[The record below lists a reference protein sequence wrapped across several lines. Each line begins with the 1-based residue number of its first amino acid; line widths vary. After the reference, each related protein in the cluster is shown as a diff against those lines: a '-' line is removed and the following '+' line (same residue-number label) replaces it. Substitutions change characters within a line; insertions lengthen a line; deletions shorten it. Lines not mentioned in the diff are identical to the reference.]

1 MNNQPQD
8 SKGLQKNTSLQAW
21 SKLTETY
28 FNRKLRIEERKDRE
42 QIYQLLKSMNLPYER
57 YYAFPSGDKLEKG
70 EFLKAVGDL
79 GIPYWISA
87 TPKVGVTDLNRL
99 SKLRLEIAD
108 EGWEF
113 INSIPRLSDYKI
125 IVMQYADNPEF
136 KGSVLVSKNLNG
148 IADFVIGD
156 KHVQLISG
164 LTITDPMLFDSQK
177 IIHYSETI
185 SKEYQDL
192 LYTYVSTNSGHFE
205 FQYGTIDRQ
214 KGLSFF
220 DYNDELAYE
229 DIDKLFQDLVVY
241 HDLNLPKNN
250 YLLLGLPASL
260 GKAQGECKVIMSA
273 DSNSYSKIKVGDILI
288 SDATTPDMTP
298 IMKKVAAI
306 VTDFGGVTSHAAIV
320 CRELRIPCIVGT
332 KNGTSIL
339 KDGMQVEVD
348 AYKGTIKS
356 LLS

>member
-1 MNNQPQD
+1 MANQTD
-8 SKGLQKNTSLQAW
+8 NSKGLQKNTSLQAW
-21 SKLTETY
+21 SKLTEIY

-42 QIYQLLKSMNLPYER
+42 RIYSLLKAMKLPYER
-57 YYAFPSGDKLEKG
+57 FHAFHSGDKLGKG
-70 EFLKAVGDL
+70 EFLQAVGDL
-79 GIPYWISA
+79 GFPYWISA
-87 TPKVGVTDLNRL
+87 TPKIGATDLNRL
-99 SKLRLEIAD
+99 SKLRLELAD

-113 INSIPRLSDYKI
+113 IQTIPRLSDYKI

-136 KGSVLVSKNLNG
+136 KGSALVSKNLNG

-177 IIHYSETI
+177 VVHYSETI

-192 LYTYVSTNSGHFE
+192 LYSYVSTNSGHFE
-205 FQYGTIDRQ
+205 FQYGTLDRE

-241 HDLNLPKNN
+241 HDLNLPQNNN

-260 GKAQGECKVIMSA
+260 GVSRGKCKIVMSA
-273 DSNSYSKIKVGDILI
+273 DPEGFSKVEEGDVLV

-298 IMKKVAAI
+298 IMKKVSAI
-306 VTDFGGVTSHAAIV
+306 ITDFGGVTSHAAIV
-320 CRELRIPCIVGT
+320 CRELGITCIVGT
-332 KNGTSIL
+332 KRGTSIL
-339 KDGMQVEVD
+339 KDEMEVEVD
-348 AYKGTIKS
+348 AFKGIVKA
-356 LLS
+356 L